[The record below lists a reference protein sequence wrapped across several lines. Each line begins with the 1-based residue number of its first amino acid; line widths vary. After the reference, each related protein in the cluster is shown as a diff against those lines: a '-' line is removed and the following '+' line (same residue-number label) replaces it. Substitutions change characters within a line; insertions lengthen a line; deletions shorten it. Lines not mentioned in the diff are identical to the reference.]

1 MLQQVSLN
9 SPIDSGSIPGYKLG
23 GFHLLGPMAS
33 IQELEAQLQGL
44 KKRQADSSAEFQKAS
59 KRLRRRGNGGE
70 CVREAHVAQLLH
82 QAGVAQEAPKLAKG
96 VVVQLLVLMEL
107 GGSCIDFVV
116 GYVLGQGRPSRCRKH
131 KLESWNTEVRR
142 MITDGLQL
150 LYLGVPLA
158 MLVAVFDGSES
169 EIASL
174 CRYIIEYH
182 LWRWLLDLNCRKGV
196 KPDSSQVLAKACTL
210 IPSQAPASVSEYL
223 LSFFQNANNGGRA
236 RRKWIASFR
245 QRWGVKPGLLEVG
258 VDLEPGELQDKVTCS
273 LQPRAPYDHPF
284 CVPWSPFWFTILR
297 ILGSSLGDQNW
308 TQKWDPYVEPT

>member
-1 MLQQVSLN
+1 MPGSTSGNHGGRHVVLQQVSLN
-9 SPIDSGSIPGYKLG
+9 SAIDSGSIPGYKLC

-82 QAGVAQEAPKLAKG
+82 QAGVAQEAPKLARS

-107 GGSCIDFVV
+107 CGSCTDVVV

-131 KLESWNTEVRR
+131 RLESWATEVRR
-142 MITDGLQL
+142 MITGGLEL
-150 LYLGVPLA
+150 LYLGVPFA
-158 MLVAVFDGSES
+158 MLAAVFDGPET
-169 EIASL
+169 EITSL

-182 LWRWLLDLNCRKGV
+182 LWHWLLDLNCRKGV
-196 KPDSSQVLAKACTL
+196 KPDSSQLLAKACTL
-210 IPSQAPASVSEYL
+210 IPALAPASVSESL
-223 LSFFQNANNGGRA
+223 LSCFQNANNGGRA

-245 QRWGVKPGLLEVG
+245 QRWGVKPGLLAVG
-258 VDLEPGELQDKVTCS
+258 VDLEPGELHDKVTFS
-273 LQPRAPYDHPF
+273 LQPRAP
-284 CVPWSPFWFTILR
+284 
-297 ILGSSLGDQNW
+297 
-308 TQKWDPYVEPT
+308 